1 MQEKLGMRSRLLVLF
16 ISLLMISTVGVGLA
30 SYHQAKSMATDSIE
44 NRLVREA
51 DLMGHIADNLK
62 FLYISDDDYF
72 MQQLEI
78 NIRDQQRKLEDDG
91 ITSDY
96 FYINSNGEAVPFK
109 LSEKS
114 LPDIPASVV
123 SRIKDADN
131 GILHERMNGERYTLS
146 IQQMAEIDGIY
157 VLLVPTNSYM
167 DPVNQMAYFTIII
180 IIISIVIATIIILL
194 LVRSLIKPLM
204 MLRETMREVREGNL
218 LHHEPIKTTIPEI
231 TSLYKSYE
239 AMIRHMRTML
249 LDVKGTTTHLEQTG
263 RELQHSSGNTL
274 SSSHQLIKAID
285 DVKQG
290 AEQTASS
297 SESSSSSFKIMKNT
311 IENMIIKM
319 SDVFKSSEE
328 MSVSAKSGD
337 QNMTV
342 LIDQIHTFES
352 EFEKLTVTIKEVE
365 NYSLAI
371 TNLVGLIQAVS
382 EQTKLLS
389 LNASIEAARAGE
401 SGRGFAVV
409 ANEVGKLAEQTSE
422 AAEKITKSTE
432 NMEGITSHAT
442 DEFVQMS
449 EKMKGHLRMSSE
461 SKVSIDELMS
471 NISQVG
477 KEFEEIHVELKELE
491 EMLPEL
497 EQVAVNSSAVAQE
510 TLASAEEMLASSQS
524 QVDQMKGT
532 HEIGA
537 KLSNIAKTL
546 AKNTQRFTLH

>member
-311 IENMIIKM
+311 IENMITKM

>member
-461 SKVSIDELMS
+461 SKVSIDDLMS